1 VKAKDVLETGARP
14 VAPDDVSFAPDDVSF
29 AQRSD
34 AYLGRAL
41 GLACYIL
48 GDLHEAEDATQEAMT
63 RAWKARRSLRQP
75 DVFDS
80 WIDRILVN
88 VCRERMRRR
97 RRLREVSLPD
107 EGEHTAADRFAT
119 LLTRDSVG
127 RALGSL
133 TVEQRTVVVLRY
145 WRDLP
150 LDQIAERLGWPLGT
164 VKSRLH
170 KALEV
175 LRERLERD
183 DLEVRR

>member
-1 VKAKDVLETGARP
+1 MVDAKDALETGARP
-14 VAPDDVSFAPDDVSF
+14 VAPDDVWFAR
-29 AQRSD
+29 RSD

-48 GDLHEAEDATQEAMT
+48 GDVHEAEDATQEAMA

-75 DVFDS
+75 EAFDS

-88 VCRERMRRR
+88 TCRERMRRKH
-97 RRLREVSLPD
+97 RLREVSLPD
-107 EGEHTAADRFAT
+107 EGEHTAADRFT
-119 LLTRDSVG
+119 SLLARDSVG

-133 TVEQRTVVVLRY
+133 TVDQRTVVVLRY

-150 LDQIAERLGWPLGT
+150 LDEIAVRVGWPLGT

-183 DLEVRR
+183 ELEVQR

>member
-1 VKAKDVLETGARP
+1 MDAKDVPETATWP
-14 VAPDDVSFAPDDVSF
+14 VEQDDVSFAR
-29 AQRSD
+29 RSD

-48 GDLHEAEDATQEAMT
+48 GDVDEAEDATQEAMT
-63 RAWKARRSLRQP
+63 RAWKARRSLRQSEA
-75 DVFDS
+75 FGR

-88 VCRERMRRR
+88 TCRERMRRK

-133 TVEQRTVVVLRY
+133 TVDQRTVVVLRY

-150 LDQIAERLGWPLGT
+150 LDQIAERVGWPLGT

-170 KALEV
+170 NALEV

-183 DLEVRR
+183 ELEVRR